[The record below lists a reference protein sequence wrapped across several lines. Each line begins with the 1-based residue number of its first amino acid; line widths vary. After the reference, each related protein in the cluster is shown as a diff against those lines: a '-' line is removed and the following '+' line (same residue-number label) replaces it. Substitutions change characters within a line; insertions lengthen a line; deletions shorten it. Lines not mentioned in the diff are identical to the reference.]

1 MEVPQGSVLVP
12 TLFILY
18 INDLC
23 SALQV
28 LTPILY
34 ADDTKLF
41 YESND
46 LDGDADIMNIV
57 FNLLNDWCVEN
68 KLTIN
73 FTKTNYI
80 VLKHSQNR
88 FKFTGKLYFYKSI
101 LKTVSHCWELL

>member
-1 MEVPQGSVLVP
+1 M
-12 TLFILY
+12 
-18 INDLC
+18 
-23 SALQV
+23 QV

-46 LDGDADIMNIV
+46 LDGDADIINNDL
-57 FNLLNDWCVEN
+57 NLLNNWCIKN

-88 FKFTGKLYFYKSI
+88 FKFTGKLYFNKSI
-101 LKTVSHCWELL
+101 INPKDSITFLGVTIENNLTGHSMSAI